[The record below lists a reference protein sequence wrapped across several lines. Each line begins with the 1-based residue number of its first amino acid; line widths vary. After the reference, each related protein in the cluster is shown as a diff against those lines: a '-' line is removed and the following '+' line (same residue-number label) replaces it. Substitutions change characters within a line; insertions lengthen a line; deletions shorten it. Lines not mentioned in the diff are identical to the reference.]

1 MDLRLTFSAIA
12 GGVLA
17 FAATVMAFA
26 AVALGALMI
35 QINALVAAQLAAT
48 LLGRPLQFTVK
59 VDTVQFWAAGKPF
72 WIQVGSGAVLLAL
85 AVGLFSAGVVAGRPG
100 RFGTRQLAGAVR
112 GQASKRPSGR
122 PSTGL
127 ATRSAARS
135 AARPVT
141 PVSLAMDRDNRPGR
155 E

>member
-35 QINALVAAQLAAT
+35 QINALVAVQLAAT

-59 VDTVQFWAAGKPF
+59 VDTVQFWSAGKPF
-72 WIQVGSGAVLLAL
+72 WVQIGSGAVLLAL
-85 AVGLFSAGVVAGRPG
+85 AVGLFSAGVTAGRSG
-100 RFGTRQLAGAVR
+100 RFGARGLASA
-112 GQASKRPSGR
+112 GQASKQPSGR
-122 PSTGL
+122 PSTRGL
-127 ATRSAARS
+127 SRSAAP
-135 AARPVT
+135 PVP
-141 PVSLAMDRDNRPGR
+141 PVSPDTARDSR
-155 E
+155 

>member
-1 MDLRLTFSAIA
+1 MDLRFTFSAIA

-26 AVALGALMI
+26 AVTLGALMI
-35 QINALVAAQLAAT
+35 QINALVAVQLAAT

-72 WIQVGSGAVLLAL
+72 WVQVGSGAVLLAL
-85 AVGLFSAGVVAGRPG
+85 ALGLFSAGVMAGRPG
-100 RFGTRQLAGAVR
+100 RFGTKGAAREVQR
-112 GQASKRPSGR
+112 QASKQPSGR
-122 PSTGL
+122 PST
-127 ATRSAARS
+127 RP
-135 AARPVT
+135 AARPSAQ
-141 PVSLAMDRDNRPGR
+141 PVPPASLHTAGDNRPRR